1 MGDLN
6 LDHIVNYLDFSLL
19 NSRWNQNYSAYD
31 LNGDSY
37 INSLDYAI
45 MSFNWLKTW

>member
-1 MGDLN
+1 MAAKN
-6 LDHIVNYLDFSLL
+6 HQKN

-45 MSFNWLKTW
+45 LSSNWLKTW